1 MKLLLLMAALAA
13 DPVLPADAPVVVME
27 SGDPAPSRGLFM
39 TEAHAIAHA
48 KHEVEVAAKL
58 KVYEDADKA
67 KLSPAVIIVIAVGAA
82 VAGGFVGYGISK
94 AVK

>member
-1 MKLLLLMAALAA
+1 MAALAA
-13 DPVLPADAPVVVME
+13 DPVLPADAPVMVME
-27 SGDPAPSRGLFM
+27 SGDPAPSRGLFI

-58 KVYEDADKA
+58 KVYEDAEKTRM
-67 KLSPAVIIVIAVGAA
+67 SPAVIVVIAVGAA
-82 VAGGFVGYGISK
+82 IAGGFVGYGISK